1 MTDDAREAEARR
13 LWAMRLHGV
22 EVGGQRPWPAFLAVW
37 EMRDGRY
44 RLRAGASA
52 RPGILL

>member
-1 MTDDAREAEARR
+1 MTDDEREAEARR

-52 RPGILL
+52 RPGQLL